1 MPYTEEP
8 TGSPATNLNKGYAGQ
23 EKKDLL
29 NDNPIARDASG
40 GRPMILK
47 HMSGSRMGGSPL
59 MTKEG
64 HGDAEFSENHLPSG
78 LHIDE
83 IEPKMSMSKKMT
95 EKPKKEA

>member
-8 TGSPATNLNKGYAGQ
+8 TGSPASNLNKGYAGQ

-59 MTKEG
+59 MNKDFGGNEGDESDKTKLKVKEVK
-64 HGDAEFSENHLPSG
+64 ANA
-78 LHIDE
+78 
-83 IEPKMSMSKKMT
+83 KKDY
-95 EKPKKEA
+95 EK

>member
-8 TGSPATNLNKGYAGQ
+8 TGSPASNLNKGYAGQ

-59 MTKEG
+59 MNAG
-64 HGDAEFSENHLPSG
+64 HGGAEFSENHLSSG
-78 LHIDE
+78 KHKDE
-83 IEPKMSMSKKMT
+83 IEGQMSMSKKMT

>member
-8 TGSPATNLNKGYAGQ
+8 TGSPAANLNKGYAGQ

-59 MTKEG
+59 MQKGTKPDIIDAD
-64 HGDAEFSENHLPSG
+64 GDGDKKELMVDAL
-78 LHIDE
+78 
-83 IEPKMSMSKKMT
+83 KQAKSKK
-95 EKPKKEA
+95 

>member
-23 EKKDLL
+23 EKTDLL

-59 MTKEG
+59 MATESQLETFDKDGDGEPFEKE
-64 HGDAEFSENHLPSG
+64 DMQL
-78 LHIDE
+78 LQ
-83 IEPKMSMSKKMT
+83 SKK
-95 EKPKKEA
+95 K

>member
-8 TGSPATNLNKGYAGQ
+8 TGSPASNLNKGYAGQ

-47 HMSGSRMGGSPL
+47 HMSSSRMGGSPL

-64 HGDAEFSENHLPSG
+64 HGDAEFSENHLSSG
-78 LHIDE
+78 KHRDE
-83 IEPKMSMSKKMT
+83 IGDKMSMSKKMT

>member
-1 MPYTEEP
+1 MAYAETPSALP
-8 TGSPATNLNKGYAGQ
+8 NLNKGYAGQ
-23 EKKDLL
+23 EKTDLL

-64 HGDAEFSENHLPSG
+64 HGDAEFSENHLPTG

-95 EKPKKEA
+95 KQEKKEA

>member
-59 MTKEG
+59 MATDKG
-64 HGDAEFSENHLPSG
+64 SGEFTGSKTMVKDKNGEMVPDYVVDKSG
-78 LHIDE
+78 PKDE
-83 IEPKMSMSKKMT
+83 
-95 EKPKKEA
+95 A